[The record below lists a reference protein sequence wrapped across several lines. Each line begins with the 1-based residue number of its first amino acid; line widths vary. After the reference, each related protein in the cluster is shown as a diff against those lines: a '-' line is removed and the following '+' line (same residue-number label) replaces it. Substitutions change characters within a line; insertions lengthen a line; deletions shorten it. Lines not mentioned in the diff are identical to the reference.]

1 MHGACVPGV
10 RAVMRVRGRMCRRRP
25 LIRLAV
31 ALVPLALATS
41 ACGLAGG
48 GTYRVDVIFP
58 RAVALFDES
67 RVKVMGADVGTVK
80 AAEIDGQ
87 QIRVELAIRD
97 DVPIPADA
105 KAAIVPFTLVGE
117 RNVVLTPPWKQGM
130 SKLADGAEIPI
141 ERTEIPVEPDE
152 ALEAVRDIARALDPK
167 AVGRLVSGTARSIK
181 GRGKDFNTA
190 LESTAGL
197 TATLAAQDEQL
208 EEVVR
213 NLHTLASGLNARE
226 QKLGRVIDSFSR
238 VSGVLAQE
246 RENIAAFLDATAR
259 LPREGQLLLANYQ
272 EEIPEDLAT
281 LAKVLMIAE
290 ANIDE
295 VDQLVKVFP
304 DTMKLIIDIWRPQ
317 FGVATLRVNS
327 SGSTFPILALL
338 GLDPVCI
345 PVDMDCP

>member
-1 MHGACVPGV
+1 MHGAGVPGV
-10 RAVMRVRGRMCRRRP
+10 RAMMRARVRM
-25 LIRLAV
+25 AV
-31 ALVPLALATS
+31 ALIPLALVCT
-41 ACGLAGG
+41 ACGLVGG
-48 GTYRVDVIFP
+48 GTYRVDVTFP
-58 RAVALFDES
+58 RAVALFVDS

-80 AAEIDGQ
+80 ATEIDGR
-87 QIRVELAIRD
+87 QIRVELAIRN
-97 DVPIPADA
+97 DVPVPADA

-130 SKLADGAEIPI
+130 PMLADGDEIPI

-167 AVGRLVSGTARSIK
+167 AVGRLVSGAARSVK

-208 EEVVR
+208 EEVAR
-213 NLHTLASGLNARE
+213 NLHTLASGLNERE
-226 QKLGRVIDSFSR
+226 GKLGRVIDSFSR

-272 EEIPEDLAT
+272 EEIPQDLAI
-281 LAKVLMIAE
+281 LAKVLMIAD

-295 VDQLVKVFP
+295 VEQLVTAFP
-304 DTMKLIIDIWRPQ
+304 DTAKLIIDIWRPQ
-317 FGVATLRVNS
+317 FGLATLRVS
-327 SGSTFPILALL
+327 ASGSTFPILSLL